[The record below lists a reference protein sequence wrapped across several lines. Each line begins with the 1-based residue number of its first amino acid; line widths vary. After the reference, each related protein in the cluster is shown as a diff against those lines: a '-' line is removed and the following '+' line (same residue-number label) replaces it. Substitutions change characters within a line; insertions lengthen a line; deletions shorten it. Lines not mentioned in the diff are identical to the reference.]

1 MSLSLPD
8 LLALIGYLIIV
19 MAIGLYFSRKNTS
32 TEEYFVGGRSFSGWV
47 IGLSLVGTSI
57 SSITFLAYPGDA
69 YKTAWL
75 RYLPNLMLPVA
86 IFVAAYI
93 FLPFF
98 RRGNTITAYEY
109 LEDRFGP
116 SIRVYGALTFI
127 LGQLVRISIILY
139 LLSLLIHELTGLSPE
154 MSIIIGGVFVAVYTI
169 VGGIDA
175 VIWTDVLQTIVLM
188 LGGLFCLAV
197 IIGSLPGGLEQILS
211 VASEHGKLAFAELK
225 GDELIPVD
233 WSFSLQD
240 KTGTMLLLM
249 GLTAWLTEY
258 SANQNTVQRFCA
270 SKSDAEARK
279 AMFVCAFTSLPI
291 WAFYMFL
298 GTALYVFF

>member
-1 MSLSLPD
+1 MSLSFAD
-8 LLALIGYLIIV
+8 LFALITYLSIV

-86 IFVAAYI
+86 IFVAAYV

-116 SIRVYGALTFI
+116 SIRIYGAITFI
-127 LGQLVRISIILY
+127 FGQLVRISLILY
-139 LLSLLIHELTGLSPE
+139 LLSLLIHELTGLSSE
-154 MSIIIGGVFVAVYTI
+154 MSIILGGVFVAVYTI

-175 VIWTDVLQTIVLM
+175 VICCFRTW
-188 LGGLFCLAV
+188 
-197 IIGSLPGGLEQILS
+197 
-211 VASEHGKLAFAELK
+211 
-225 GDELIPVD
+225 
-233 WSFSLQD
+233 
-240 KTGTMLLLM
+240 
-249 GLTAWLTEY
+249 
-258 SANQNTVQRFCA
+258 
-270 SKSDAEARK
+270 K
-279 AMFVCAFTSLPI
+279 AGIF
-291 WAFYMFL
+291 
-298 GTALYVFF
+298 